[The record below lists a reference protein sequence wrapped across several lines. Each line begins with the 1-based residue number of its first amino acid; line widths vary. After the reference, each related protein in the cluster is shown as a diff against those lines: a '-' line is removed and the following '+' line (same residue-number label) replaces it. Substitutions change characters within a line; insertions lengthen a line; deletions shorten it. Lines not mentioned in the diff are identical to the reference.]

1 MTDNPYPPNGVPR
14 VAGSDTSEAAANSLS
29 GSTLNRL
36 ESQVFTAIASRGAQ
50 GVTDDELE
58 LMTGLRHQ
66 TVSARR
72 RTLVLK
78 QLICD
83 SERRRPTRSG
93 RPAVV
98 WIVRAGP
105 KTASADDI
113 G

>member
-1 MTDNPYPPNGVPR
+1 MTDHPYPPSGAPF
-14 VAGSDTSEAAANSLS
+14 VAGSDTSEAAAESLEPS
-29 GSTLNRL
+29 LNRL
-36 ESQVFTAIASRGAQ
+36 EAQVFSAIAARGEQ

-83 SERRRPTRSG
+83 STRRRLTRSG
-93 RPAVV
+93 RSAVV
-98 WIVRAGP
+98 WIVQAGP
-105 KTASADDI
+105 KTASAEDI